1 MDRMLDPPDEEPLDA
16 VEEALADDLNGNSDV
31 LDGLLAAKEAMG
43 YVGRMR
49 DEMGLERISFEEAV
63 EWLGL

>member
-1 MDRMLDPPDEEPLDA
+1 MDWMLDPPDDRTEEI
-16 VEEALADDLNGNSDV
+16 EEALAEDINGNSDV
-31 LDGLLAAKEAMG
+31 LDGLIGAKEAMG

-49 DEMGLERISFEEAV
+49 DEMGLERISFEEVV